1 MDLRSVRRKKRAAR
15 ALTWVSAAVIIA
27 CMAGLIV
34 GLILMG
40 TGNGNTARENLFLI
54 IGGCCLA
61 VLLIAALASV
71 GFYRLSE
78 KYESQETDLRERACS
93 ENSFFA
99 GDDLLATF
107 GADGVRFHAALD
119 ARGKISREVRVP
131 YKDMKIYSIINR
143 RSPRAKGESVVLL
156 EIPTRFFSKGRNKT
170 DDEAPALVRLDG
182 KERLFHALGQYG
194 AEVLG
199 LRHEPKEKETLTPLF
214 TVSVPVK
221 EKRSR
226 AVMGAVGG
234 AVVILVGAALAIWVN
249 LAVGVAVACLGVL
262 FAVRSA
268 VAAVRAKDCFVVY
281 REGFYW
287 KDANRYERMFL
298 YADEVAR
305 IGRKE
310 HEGKALVE
318 FDCVYAPYY
327 YADTDGLYDRLKE
340 AFPEKCGE
348 EQ

>member
-107 GADGVRFHAALD
+107 GADGVRFHAAPD

-156 EIPTRFFSKGRNKT
+156 EIPTRFFPKGGIKRT
-170 DDEAPALVRLDG
+170 TRRLLWFVWTEKKGSFTPSDSTAR
-182 KERLFHALGQYG
+182 KCWDCAMSLRRRRL
-194 AEVLG
+194 
-199 LRHEPKEKETLTPLF
+199 
-214 TVSVPVK
+214 
-221 EKRSR
+221 SR
-226 AVMGAVGG
+226 R
-234 AVVILVGAALAIWVN
+234 
-249 LAVGVAVACLGVL
+249 
-262 FAVRSA
+262 FS
-268 VAAVRAKDCFVVY
+268 
-281 REGFYW
+281 
-287 KDANRYERMFL
+287 
-298 YADEVAR
+298 
-305 IGRKE
+305 
-310 HEGKALVE
+310 
-318 FDCVYAPYY
+318 P
-327 YADTDGLYDRLKE
+327 
-340 AFPEKCGE
+340 FPCP
-348 EQ
+348 